1 VTTAPNHMKELAH
14 RAADGVEVALYWN
27 RRTDGLT
34 VVVDDARTGDAFE
47 LPVESAYA
55 LDAFDHPYAYAARA
69 GVAYAAG
76 NREVVYA

>member
-1 VTTAPNHMKELAH
+1 MKELAH

-27 RRTDGLT
+27 RNSDELS

-47 LPVESAYA
+47 LPVASDTA
-55 LDAFDHPYAYAARA
+55 LDAFNHPYAYAARA
-69 GVAYAAG
+69 GVEYAAG